1 MKVLITSNSFGSCNK
16 GPLEL
21 LEKEGFEIIRNPYGR
36 VMEEDELIELI
47 KDVDA
52 VILGTDSFTERVINS
67 APSLK
72 IVSRYGV
79 GVDNVDK
86 EVLKRRGIKLT
97 ITPNANTDSV
107 ADHTVGLMLSVA
119 HNITKNDRLVRKGI
133 WKKGIGKD
141 LYKSTVG
148 IIGLGAIGR
157 AVARRLKGFECNIL
171 AYDVAYD
178 EDFVAEYG
186 IRKAE
191 LEEIYRESD
200 FITLHI
206 PALDKPVLDDRAFE
220 AMKDGVIIINA
231 ARAEVIDR
239 EALFKALEKKKI
251 YGAGLDVHYNEPNID
266 KELLECDEV
275 ILTPHCAASAE
286 SAINNMSYL
295 AAENVIDFFKN
306 M

>member
-1 MKVLITSNSFGSCNK
+1 MKVLITSNSFGSCDK

-36 VMEEDELIELI
+36 LLEEDELIELLE
-47 KDVDA
+47 DVDA
-52 VILGTDSFTERVINS
+52 VILGTDPLSERVIRN
-67 APSLK
+67 AKKLK

-79 GVDNVDK
+79 GIDNVDR
-86 EVLKRRGIKLT
+86 EALERAGIKLT
-97 ITPNANTDSV
+97 TTPNANTDSV
-107 ADHTVGLMLSVA
+107 ADHAVGLMLSVA
-119 HNITKNDRLVRKGI
+119 HNITKNDRLVRKGV
-133 WKKGIGKD
+133 WKKGTGKD

-157 AVARRLKGFECNIL
+157 AVAQRLKGFDCNIL
-171 AYDVAYD
+171 AYDVVYD
-178 EDFVAEYG
+178 EDFVSEYG
-186 IRKAE
+186 IKKAE
-191 LEEIYRESD
+191 LEEIYREAD

-206 PALDKPVLDDRAFE
+206 PALDKPILDDEAFE
-220 AMKDGVIIINA
+220 TMKDGVIIINT

-239 EALFKALEKKKI
+239 DALLRALKNKKI
-251 YGAGLDVHYNEPNID
+251 YGVGLDVHYNEPNID
-266 KELLECDEV
+266 REFLECDDV

-295 AAENVIDFFKN
+295 AAKNVIDFFKT